1 MQIIPAIDL
10 KDGNVVRLFQG
21 KGDEK
26 IYSRNPVV
34 VARHWKNQGAEMIHV
49 VDLDGAF
56 SGAPKNLEAVKKIVE
71 AVDIP
76 VELGGGLR
84 TRDNIKSAFDIG
96 VKRVVLG
103 TKAVEDS
110 GFLSG
115 VFEEFGPGVI
125 VSIDAK
131 NGIVLTQGWQASN
144 SSNISAVEFARDL
157 KAMGFTE
164 VIYTDTSKDG
174 TLRGPN
180 IPALAQLLDN
190 TGLNVIASGGVS
202 GMDDILA
209 LSDLEPLGL
218 SGVIV
223 GKALY
228 EERFILSEALK
239 VLKTNKEE

>member
-1 MQIIPAIDL
+1 MIIIPAIDL
-10 KDGNVVRLFQG
+10 KQGNVVRLFQG

-26 IYSRNPVV
+26 IYSHNPVV
-34 VARHWKNQGAEMIHV
+34 VARHWKNQGAELIHV

-56 SGAPKNLEAVKKIVE
+56 SGEPKNLDAVKKIVS

-84 TRDNIKSAFDIG
+84 TRESIKAAFDIG

-103 TKAVEDS
+103 TKAVEDRA
-110 GFLSG
+110 FLSS
-115 VFEEFGPGVI
+115 VLDEFGPGII

-131 NGIVLTQGWQASN
+131 NGIVLTQGWQSAS
-144 SSNISAVEFARDL
+144 SANIPAVEFAGDL
-157 KAMGFTE
+157 EAMGFGE

-190 TGLNVIASGGVS
+190 TSMKVIASGGVS
-202 GMDDILA
+202 GMEDILA

-228 EERFILSEALK
+228 EERFVLSEALRT
-239 VLKTNKEE
+239 LKTNKEE

>member
-1 MQIIPAIDL
+1 
-10 KDGNVVRLFQG
+10 
-21 KGDEK
+21 
-26 IYSRNPVV
+26 
-34 VARHWKNQGAEMIHV
+34 
-49 VDLDGAF
+49 
-56 SGAPKNLEAVKKIVE
+56 
-71 AVDIP
+71 
-76 VELGGGLR
+76 
-84 TRDNIKSAFDIG
+84 
-96 VKRVVLG
+96 
-103 TKAVEDS
+103 
-110 GFLSG
+110 
-115 VFEEFGPGVI
+115 
-125 VSIDAK
+125 
-131 NGIVLTQGWQASN
+131 
-144 SSNISAVEFARDL
+144 VEFARDL